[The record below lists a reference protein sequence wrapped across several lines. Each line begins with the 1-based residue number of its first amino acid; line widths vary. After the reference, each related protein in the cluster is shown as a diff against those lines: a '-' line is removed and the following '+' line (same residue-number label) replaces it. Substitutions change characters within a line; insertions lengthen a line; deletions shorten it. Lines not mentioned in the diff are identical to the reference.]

1 VYSCK
6 EYGKANERSILFI
19 HGGGVSGWMWKKQ
32 VDFFGGIC
40 HCLVVDL
47 PDHGESRSIPFTS
60 VPDAANEL
68 LQLVHSRGHGK
79 KAVVVGHSLGA
90 KIALFMLS
98 LDDIGA
104 VERCVAASAYFGR
117 TTRAEKALAVMMM
130 NLNRSGICSRIQGR
144 SMGFRDPDMERSHR
158 EESRKMTSGA
168 IRRFV
173 DAFARTDEIPRVPP
187 SSRAPV
193 LVLAGS
199 AEGRNMLESGKRIM
213 AVIPRAQGF
222 ILEGCGHLYPIQAA
236 DRFNE
241 TVAYWIDGSLAASA
255 R

>member
-1 VYSCK
+1 MYSYK
-6 EYGKANERSILFI
+6 EYGKSNEITILFI

-32 VDFFGGIC
+32 VDFFAGVC

-47 PDHGESRSIPFTS
+47 PDHGESRNIPFTS

-68 LQLVHSRGHGK
+68 LQLVHTRGHGK

-90 KIALFMLS
+90 KIALFMLA

-104 VERCVAASAYFGR
+104 VERCVSASAYFGR

-130 NLNRSGICSRIQGR
+130 SLNRSGIYSMIQGR
-144 SMGFRDPDMERSHR
+144 MIGFNDSDMERCHR
-158 EESRKMTSGA
+158 EESRRMTRAG

-173 DAFARTDEIPRVPP
+173 DAFARTDQIPRVPP

-193 LVLAGS
+193 LVLVGS
-199 AEGRNMLESGKRIM
+199 AEGRNMLDSGKNIM
-213 AVIPRAQGF
+213 AAIPRAQGF

-241 TVAYWIDGSLAASA
+241 TVAGWLQGRLEASA